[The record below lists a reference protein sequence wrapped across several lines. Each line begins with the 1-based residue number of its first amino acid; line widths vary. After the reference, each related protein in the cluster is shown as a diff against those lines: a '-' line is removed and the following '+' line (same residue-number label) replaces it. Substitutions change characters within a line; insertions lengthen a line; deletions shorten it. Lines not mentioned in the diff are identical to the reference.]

1 MYASNALAL
10 NAIDPLPSV
19 LEQPRPPGS
28 SRRHR
33 IARIDLDARGLD
45 RFNTL
50 LERVGGGNA
59 PLDSDRI
66 ATAAR
71 QLLDGGEAGAGAAMP
86 RCIRQQLRRGTAL
99 AWMVGDPGWTAAN
112 DAGEVAA
119 LVVGYLR
126 GQDDLIPDSLP
137 RIGRLDD
144 AIVVKAAWSRLED
157 EVADYLDFNRVRRI
171 EAALRGLP
179 ALEFR
184 FDRQD
189 WIQARMAE
197 AALAGH
203 RRGIR
208 ESSYL
213 PRPAALFSIH

>member
-50 LERVGGGNA
+50 L
-59 PLDSDRI
+59 
-66 ATAAR
+66 AR
-71 QLLDGGEAGAGAAMP
+71 QLLDGAGPAMP

-184 FDRQD
+184 FDRHD